1 MYQLGTTSPSPASSG
16 DVADSLPPHSC
27 RYCRIDSSGCESLG
41 IEMEAVSTMEAEPP
55 IPRLVRRRSTLL
67 TWYSQNTMKTTCGST
82 YVKALWVMV
91 PIGLV
96 AGALDWPAELVFLFN
111 LAAIVPLASSIASAI
126 EDLSTHTGRITSGVL
141 KAALG
146 NAVELIVRCLGASTR
161 SLRRSS
167 LCLTGCGRDC
177 KDWHRGPPPET
188 GPNCSGGADGKHS
201 MLFSPGNQL
210 PSFPAFGRPSF
221 KPPLF
226 NY

>member
-1 MYQLGTTSPSPASSG
+1 
-16 DVADSLPPHSC
+16 
-27 RYCRIDSSGCESLG
+27 
-41 IEMEAVSTMEAEPP
+41 MEAEPP

-67 TWYSQNTMKTTCGST
+67 TWYSQNTMKATCGSA

-146 NAVELIVRCLGASTR
+146 NAVELIVRCLGASTL
-161 SLRRSS
+161 SLKRSS
-167 LCLTGCGRDC
+167 LYLTRCWRDC

-188 GPNCSGGADGKHS
+188 GSDCSSGADGKHS
-201 MLFSPGNQL
+201 MLFSPGKQL
-210 PSFPAFGRPSF
+210 PSFPAMGVPVSN
-221 KPPLF
+221 PPCLTIE
-226 NY
+226 YLV